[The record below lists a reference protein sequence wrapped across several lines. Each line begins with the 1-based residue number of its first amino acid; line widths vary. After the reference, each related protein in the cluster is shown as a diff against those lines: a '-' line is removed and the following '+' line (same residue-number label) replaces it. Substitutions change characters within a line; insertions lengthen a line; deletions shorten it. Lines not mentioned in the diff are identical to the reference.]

1 MWHET
6 KRSITHAEELI
17 PFYQRIFR
25 VIFKV
30 CFSKSYL
37 PSWATKRIMWHETK
51 RSITHAEE
59 LVLGYITVWDMY

>member
-37 PSWATKRIMWHETK
+37 PSWATKHIFWK
-51 RSITHAEE
+51 FYPPAIT
-59 LVLGYITVWDMY
+59 LWLPKTVG